1 MNEEIMNNE
10 VVEEAAVGAV
20 ETVVSKPV
28 SALKIAGMVAG
39 ITAVGYGIYRG
50 VKWIASKIKGHKAE
64 TTAIEPAHAEDNV
77 AGDESSEV
85 TE

>member
-28 SALKIAGMVAG
+28 SALKIAGAVAG

-50 VKWIASKIKGHKAE
+50 VKWIASKIKGRKAE